1 MSLHENGRGPAN
13 DGGEGVAHCVTFVL
27 GDEMF
32 AIGIHHIREIIEYEE
47 ITSVPMMPVFVRGI
61 INLRGAVVPVI
72 DLSAR
77 FGRPLSEIKPG
88 TCIAILSIEGDDEF
102 SLLGILLDGVREVV
116 EIPLGAIEPPPAFG
130 THLRSEF
137 IQGITTVAG
146 RFVIMLDVQKAL
158 SVSELSNLA
167 DEVARA
173 HFSESLAGETSCTT
187 V

>member
-1 MSLHENGRGPAN
+1 MSLNDNGRAPAT
-13 DGGEGVAHCVTFVL
+13 DGGDGVAHCVTFVL

-77 FGRPLSEIKPG
+77 FGRALSEIKPG
-88 TCIAILSIEGDDEF
+88 TCIAILSIESNEEL

-116 EIPLGAIEPPPAFG
+116 EIPLDAIEPAPTFG
-130 THLRSEF
+130 TRLRSEF
-137 IQGITTVAG
+137 IQGITTVAD
-146 RFVIMLDVQKAL
+146 RFVILLDVQKAL
-158 SVSELSNLA
+158 SVSELSELA

-173 HFSESLAGETSCTT
+173 HCSDALAGEAARVSP
-187 V
+187 

>member
-1 MSLHENGRGPAN
+1 MSHLEQGNAPAH
-13 DGGEGVAHCVTFVL
+13 DGGERIAHCVTFVL

-47 ITSVPMMPVFVRGI
+47 ITTVPMMPVFVRGI

-77 FGRPLSEIKPG
+77 FGRPLTEIKNG
-88 TCIAILSIEGDDEF
+88 TCIAILCIEGNEEF

-116 EIPLGAIEPPPAFG
+116 EIPYSAIEPAPTLG
-130 THLRSEF
+130 TRLRSEF
-137 IQGITTVAG
+137 IHGITTVAG
-146 RFVIMLDVQKAL
+146 RFVIMLDVQKTL
-158 SVSELSNLA
+158 SISELSSLA

-173 HFSESLAGETSCTT
+173 PFSEPLLNEMT
-187 V
+187 